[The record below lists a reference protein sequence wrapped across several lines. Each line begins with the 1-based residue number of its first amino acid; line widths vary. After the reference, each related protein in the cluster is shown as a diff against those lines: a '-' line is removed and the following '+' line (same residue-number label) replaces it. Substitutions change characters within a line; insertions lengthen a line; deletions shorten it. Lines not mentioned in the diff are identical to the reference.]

1 MLDMKPIISKSNE
14 GKEIYKFMVDN
25 FYINRSLSGQGTR
38 KFLVNIKKKI
48 KNLKIKEIRSGTK
61 VFDWTVPD
69 EWNVTDGYIMKRNG
83 EKIINFKENNL
94 HIVGYSAPVNQ
105 MMNFKELKKKFILL
119 KSSQVQFH
127 ILLHIIRG
135 IGVFVCHIILLKK

>member
-61 VFDWTVPD
+61 VFDWTIPD

-83 EKIINFKENNL
+83 EKIINFKDNNL

-105 MMNFKELKKKFILL
+105 MMNFKELKKKNSFN
-119 KSSQVQFH
+119 
-127 ILLHIIRG
+127 
-135 IGVFVCHIILLKK
+135 